1 MRAALAS
8 AGLAALLALG
18 GASACGP
25 DAPQRRHVLLLTI
38 DTLRPD
44 YLSHRGYDLASSPF
58 LDALCARGLV
68 FTDAV
73 APIARTTQALA
84 SLFTGV
90 PPQAHG
96 VRRLFDT
103 LPAGLPTL
111 AEIARARGYATVA
124 VVSNL
129 ILQRERGLDR
139 GFDVYDVAPA
149 QRAAQATTDAAL
161 ARLLAIDP
169 DEAVFLWVHYIDPH
183 VPYYPPADL
192 ARAFDPGYQGPYA
205 LHFGEAPDGVGG
217 RAYPADLGKPR
228 AIFRNPLS
236 ERVNAHVRRLYAAEI
251 RATDAAVER
260 LVGGLERRF
269 GRDWTI
275 VFTADH
281 GESLGEGGYYWE
293 HGDFVSAAELRVPLA
308 LVLPADDPLHRVG
321 RVDGWVSLLDLFPT
335 LVELLGAAPP
345 HPPGLGDGRSLVPA
359 LAGRALEPRP
369 VFAESDTS
377 FFPAEVR
384 GRRFDF
390 NLSGRLRAVLDG
402 RFKLVW
408 TPGGEPAWTLYDVTA
423 DPGETRDL
431 YSAGHPEA
439 RRLAALLDAWL
450 RRAPEAPNLSDTG
463 DLGRPGGPDADGAQ
477 RLRALGYLE

>member
-1 MRAALAS
+1 MRAARAA
-8 AGLAALLALG
+8 AGCAALLALT
-18 GASACGP
+18 GAPGCGT
-25 DAPQRRHVLLLTI
+25 DAAQRRHVLLLTV

-44 YLSHRGYDLASSPF
+44 YLSHHGYDRPSSPF

-68 FTDAV
+68 FGDAL

-90 PPQAHG
+90 HPQTHG

-103 LPAGLPTL
+103 LPEGLPTL
-111 AEIARARGYATVA
+111 AELARARGYTTVA

-129 ILQRERGLDR
+129 ILQPKRGLDR
-139 GFDVYDVAPA
+139 GFDVYDVAPG

-161 ARLLAIDP
+161 ARLGAIGP
-169 DEAVFLWVHYIDPH
+169 DEPLFLWVHYVDPH
-183 VPYYPPADL
+183 VPYYPPEQL
-192 ARAFDPGYQGPYA
+192 ARAFDPGYQGPYE
-205 LHFGEAPDGVGG
+205 LHFGEEPDGVGN

-228 AIFRNPLS
+228 AIFRNPLP

-251 RATDAAVER
+251 RATDAAIER
-260 LVGGLERRF
+260 LVGGLELRF
-269 GRDWTI
+269 GDDWTI

-281 GESLGEGGYYWE
+281 GESLGEGDYYWE

-308 LVLPADDPLHRVG
+308 LVLPGDDPLYRVG

-335 LVELLGAAPP
+335 LVELMGADAPAAA
-345 HPPGLGDGRSLVPA
+345 GLGDGRSLVPA

-390 NLSGRLRAVLDG
+390 SLAGRLRAVVDG

-408 TPGGEPAWTLYDVTA
+408 TPGREPAHALYDLAA

-431 YSAGHPEA
+431 YSPGHPEA
-439 RRLAALLDAWL
+439 QRLAALLDAWL
-450 RRAPEAPNLSDTG
+450 ERAPAAPAAGAAERSAA
-463 DLGRPGGPDADGAQ
+463 PDADDAR